1 MSAIYLDTSALV
13 KLVVDEPESAALAR
27 WLDERPDD
35 VLCSS
40 TLSRVE
46 LLRAARRRGP
56 TTVPAAVTLLAELAL
71 VPVDG
76 PVLELAAEL
85 GPPGLRTLD
94 ALHLASAA
102 TLAPDL
108 SHLIAYD
115 ARLVEGAK
123 LLEMPVVSPG

>member
-13 KLVVDEPESAALAR
+13 KLVVEEPESAALAD
-27 WLDERPDD
+27 WLDDRPDE

-40 TLSRVE
+40 AVSRVE

-56 TTVPAAVTLLAELAL
+56 ATVPAAVALLAELAL
-71 VPVDG
+71 IPVDG
-76 PVLELAAEL
+76 PLLEIAAEL
-85 GPPGLRTLD
+85 EPPGLRTLD

-108 SHLIAYD
+108 GHFVAYD
-115 ARLVEGAK
+115 GRLLEGAQ
-123 LLEMPVVSPG
+123 LLEVPVVSPA